1 MTRAVLLSMAEAEV
15 RAKCLAANV
24 GVSAIERLVDG
35 GVRLVCMSGNGAEII
50 RKKLKSHLIKG
61 EAVRERYRPRTPLW

>member
-24 GVSAIERLVDG
+24 GVSTIERLVDG
-35 GVRLVCMSGNGAEII
+35 GVRLVCMSVGGAESL
-50 RKKLKSHLIKG
+50 RADLHRHVIKG
-61 EAVRERYRPRTPLW
+61 DARRTPLRERRAPW